1 MATMYKEVK
10 TSLYLYTSYNF
21 FILTSFEQAIMP
33 VQIQEEENISVI
45 VLIDFVELLF
55 VWEQFFFI
63 IMREHKQTNLEVC

>member
-1 MATMYKEVK
+1 
-10 TSLYLYTSYNF
+10 
-21 FILTSFEQAIMP
+21 MP